1 MINPDTHGR
10 AVALLNSGRLQIA
23 PLVTHTYPIEQM
35 EEAILKQMEN
45 DSIKVIV
52 RAEEEA

>member
-1 MINPDTHGR
+1 MGSEMCIRDR
-10 AVALLNSGRLQIA
+10 
-23 PLVTHTYPIEQM
+23 LVTHTYPIEQM